1 MVEWN
6 DLDELLDKD
15 IGEIR
20 EMIAREDADLT
31 FKAFLIEN
39 GWITDGDNEYD
50 DNDDYYDDDEVE
62 EEDSDENI
70 EAGSESLPSDEEED
84 LAISIA
90 KDILDGKYPVS
101 SISDLYSRE
110 FVDRVIYLV
119 DEDFVQK

>member
-39 GWITDGDNEYD
+39 GWITDSDNEYD
-50 DNDDYYDDDEVE
+50 NNDDYYDDDEIE
-62 EEDSDENI
+62 EEDSDEDI
-70 EAGSESLPSDEEED
+70 EAGSESLPSDEEEE

-119 DEDFVQK
+119 DEDFV

>member
-39 GWITDGDNEYD
+39 GWITDSDNEYD

-62 EEDSDENI
+62 EEDSDGDI
-70 EAGSESLPSDEEED
+70 EAGSESLPSDEEEE

-101 SISDLYSRE
+101 SISNLYSRE

-119 DEDFVQK
+119 DEDFV

>member
-39 GWITDGDNEYD
+39 GWITDSDNEYD

-62 EEDSDENI
+62 EEDSDGDI
-70 EAGSESLPSDEEED
+70 EAGSESLPSDEEEE

-90 KDILDGKYPVS
+90 KDILDDKYPVS
-101 SISDLYSRE
+101 SISNLYSRE

-119 DEDFVQK
+119 DEDFV

>member
-39 GWITDGDNEYD
+39 GWITDS
-50 DNDDYYDDDEVE
+50 DNDYDDDYDDE
-62 EEDSDENI
+62 EEDI
-70 EAGSESLPSDEEED
+70 EAGSEELPSDEEEE
-84 LAISIA
+84 LANNIA
-90 KDILDGKYPVS
+90 KDILDDKYPVS
-101 SISDLYSRE
+101 SLSGLYSDE
-110 FVDRVIYLV
+110 FIDRVIYLV
-119 DEDFVQK
+119 DKDYV

>member
-39 GWITDGDNEYD
+39 GWITDSDNEYD

-62 EEDSDENI
+62 EEDSDEDI
-70 EAGSESLPSDEEED
+70 EAGSESLPSDEEEE
-84 LAISIA
+84 LAISVA
-90 KDILDGKYPVS
+90 KDILDGKYTVS

-119 DEDFVQK
+119 DEDFV